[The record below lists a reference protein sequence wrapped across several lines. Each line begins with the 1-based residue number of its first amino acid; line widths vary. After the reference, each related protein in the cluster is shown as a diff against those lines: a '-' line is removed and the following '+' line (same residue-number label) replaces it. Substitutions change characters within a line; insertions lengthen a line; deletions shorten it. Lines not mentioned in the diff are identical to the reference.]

1 MATTTIYATGEVIEH
16 NTSVEDE
23 AALRVEQDAWAV
35 AYAKVAYK
43 DKRKEAY
50 ASIGDQQDM
59 QYWDQANDTTTWA
72 DHIAAVKAAHPKP
85 GL

>member
-1 MATTTIYATGEVIEH
+1 
-16 NTSVEDE
+16 
-23 AALRVEQDAWAV
+23 V

-50 ASIGDQQDM
+50 ASIGDQLDM
-59 QYWDQANDTTTWA
+59 EYWDQANDTTTWA